1 MNDLWESWVSGV
13 SVEHFLEE
21 VDRAVAEGLFTDRRA
36 AFIDYAEHALAQ
48 KAFAYW
54 GPYGMDDSCCA
65 EKLADQLLRHASKVE
80 QQAREGNALW
90 VD

>member
-1 MNDLWESWVSGV
+1 MEWMTV
-13 SVEHFLEE
+13 
-21 VDRAVAEGLFTDRRA
+21 AV
-36 AFIDYAEHALAQ
+36 
-48 KAFAYW
+48 
-54 GPYGMDDSCCA
+54 A